1 MDVYFDQLQFLRKIY
16 VERPTSNSLEP
27 EAKNDPEN
35 EKDNIE
41 PQLQASGNVSDIS
54 REKIIN
60 PQKGRKN
67 KSQND
72 IDLRIIKLLEEKDQ
86 PCNKM
91 AFLQSLLPHLQQIDN
106 QDYLLFQMGVLKV
119 IENINESK
127 KEKHFATSSSF
138 APYKQLHV
146 NTSNPTQYHPRQLFN
161 TPNYSNVFLSQPYST
176 VNHQIPSCSKQLTP
190 ITINQE
196 VSYIELEQNSP
207 SVNSV
212 ASSLT
217 ESIDFSTF

>member
-1 MDVYFDQLQFLRKIY
+1 MKKYVYFDQLQFLRKIY

-27 EAKNDPEN
+27 EPRNDPEN
-35 EKDNIE
+35 EEDDIE
-41 PQLQASGNVSDIS
+41 PQMQVSGNVSDIS
-54 REKIIN
+54 MEKTSN

-91 AFLQSLLPHLQQIDN
+91 AFLQILLPHLQQFDN

-127 KEKHFATSSSF
+127 KEKHFTTSSNS
-138 APYKQLHV
+138 APYQQLYV
-146 NTSNPTQYHPRQLFN
+146 NTSNPRQLFN
-161 TPNYSNVFLSQPYST
+161 TPNHSNVFLSQPYST
-176 VNHQIPSCSKQLTP
+176 G
-190 ITINQE
+190 NQ
-196 VSYIELEQNSP
+196 
-207 SVNSV
+207 
-212 ASSLT
+212 
-217 ESIDFSTF
+217 

>member
-1 MDVYFDQLQFLRKIY
+1 LQFLKKIY

-27 EAKNDPEN
+27 EPRNDPQKE
-35 EKDNIE
+35 EDDTE
-41 PQLQASGNVSDIS
+41 PQLQASDNVSDMS
-54 REKIIN
+54 REKTSN

-72 IDLRIIKLLEEKDQ
+72 IDLRIIKLYEEKDQ

-91 AFLQSLLPHLQQIDN
+91 AFLQSLLPHLQQFDN
-106 QDYLLFQMGVLKV
+106 QDYLRFQMGVLKV

-127 KEKHFATSSSF
+127 KQKHLATSSYF
-138 APYKQLHV
+138 PPHQQLYV

-161 TPNYSNVFLSQPYST
+161 TPNHSNVFLSQPYST
-176 VNHQIPSCSKQLTP
+176 GNQQIPSCSKQLTP
-190 ITINQE
+190 VTTNHE
-196 VSYIELEQNSP
+196 VSYTELEQISP